1 MSKVDE
7 LKKIAELTLE
17 RMEKE
22 QTASKHNQSFAEK
35 QKEFRQK
42 TAKLR
47 SLIKGFKAAAKDKQA
62 EIDEEVMKVM
72 KSFQHNRSIGAYK
85 RKLNK
90 DEQVKEN
97 EQ

>member
-1 MSKVDE
+1 MDE

-22 QTASKHNQSFAEK
+22 QTATKHNKTFAEK
-35 QKEFRQK
+35 QKEFKQK

-47 SLIKGFKAAAKDKQA
+47 NLIKNFKAAAKDKQS

-72 KSFQHNRSIGAYK
+72 KTFQHDRSIGAYK
-85 RKLNK
+85 RKLEK
-90 DEQVKEN
+90 DE
-97 EQ
+97 

>member
-1 MSKVDE
+1 MDE

-22 QTASKHNQSFAEK
+22 QTASKHNKTYAEK
-35 QKEFRQK
+35 QKEFKQK

-47 SLIKGFKAAAKDKQA
+47 SLIKGFKASAKDKQA

-72 KSFQHNRSIGAYK
+72 KTFQHDRSIDAYK
-85 RKLNK
+85 KKLAK
-90 DEQVKEN
+90 DEQVKKN
-97 EQ
+97 GKL